1 MEEINEVI
9 PLNIT
14 KPKFVYKFHEDKQSC
29 IKMATGTTFSSIKK
43 HIALKYHNF
52 RTHAKSRRVEIQYIQ
67 TNEQLADIL
76 TKNCQ
81 TRISLR
87 FVICSMNRYIILI
100 NTYPI
105 SNTFCFSKMD
115 ALSRGSVII
124 LS

>member
-76 TKNCQ
+76 TKNLLNEDFFTLCYMLCGWVYAPNK
-81 TRISLR
+81 S
-87 FVICSMNRYIILI
+87 
-100 NTYPI
+100 I
-105 SNTFCFSKMD
+105 SN
-115 ALSRGSVII
+115 
-124 LS
+124 